1 MVYGGEKCS
10 GLGSALA
17 CVLHGLKHQA
27 LQEQHRAPR
36 GHGEVAALLCS
47 CCGVGILAGWEVK
60 VALSHRSGRVCV
72 SSESFTLRLNN
83 EVNKGCQSQ
92 SKVPRWMLFPED
104 TACRGKA
111 TEP

>member
-1 MVYGGEKCS
+1 MLRSGECLGLCPAWAEAPGTAGAAQGSTGAWRGGCT
-10 GLGSALA
+10 A
-17 CVLHGLKHQA
+17 VLL
-27 LQEQHRAPR
+27 LR
-36 GHGEVAALLCS
+36 GE
-47 CCGVGILAGWEVK
+47 ILAGWEVK

-92 SKVPRWMLFPED
+92 SKVPPWMLFPED
-104 TACRGKA
+104 IACRGKA

>member
-47 CCGVGILAGWEVK
+47 CCRGNSGGVGSK
-60 VALSHRSGRVCV
+60 S
-72 SSESFTLRLNN
+72 SSESQIWPRL
-83 EVNKGCQSQ
+83 CQQ
-92 SKVPRWMLFPED
+92 RVFYV
-104 TACRGKA
+104 KA
-111 TEP
+111 K